1 MPSSAIEL
9 KLQMARAMDVIVS
22 EEALTVELEDART
35 VSVPLGWYPRLLF
48 ATPEERNNW
57 CLIGKGSGI
66 HWPDLDEDI
75 SIEGL
80 LIGNPSG
87 ETERSFERWQEW
99 REAQSK
105 RKEKVEVGEGE
116 LTSGR

>member
-9 KLQMARAMDVIVS
+9 KLQMARAMEVIVT
-22 EEALTVELEDART
+22 EDALIVELEDART

-57 CLIGKGSGI
+57 CLIGRGSGI

-87 ETERSFERWQEW
+87 ETERSFERWLEW
-99 REAQSK
+99 KKSQSK
-105 RKEKVEVGEGE
+105 RKEKVEVGGD
-116 LTSGR
+116 

>member
-9 KLQMARAMDVIVS
+9 KLQMARAMDVTVT

-48 ATPEERNNW
+48 GTPDERNNW

-80 LIGNPSG
+80 LVGNPSG
-87 ETERSFERWQEW
+87 ETERSFVRWQEW
-99 REAQSK
+99 RKAQSK
-105 RKEKVEVGEGE
+105 RRGKVEVGGE
-116 LTSGR
+116 

>member
-9 KLQMARAMDVIVS
+9 KLQMARAMDVVVT
-22 EEALTVELEDART
+22 EDALTVELEDART

-48 ATPEERNNW
+48 GTPDERNNW

-87 ETERSFERWQEW
+87 ETGRSFERWQEW
-99 REAQSK
+99 RKAQSK
-105 RKEKVEVGEGE
+105 RKEKVEI
-116 LTSGR
+116 SGD

>member
-1 MPSSAIEL
+1 MPSSAVEL
-9 KLQMARAMDVIVS
+9 KLQMAKAMDVIVT

-57 CLIGKGSGI
+57 CLIGGGSGI
-66 HWPDLDEDI
+66 HWSDIDEDI

-87 ETERSFERWQEW
+87 ETQKSLERWLEW
-99 REAQSK
+99 REAQKKS
-105 RKEKVEVGEGE
+105 REKVEV
-116 LTSGR
+116 SGD